1 MMLNVIKTKLYKIK
15 RNLSNPNYYKF
26 QILKLIYRNVIDTR
40 YKKNVSSMFNHSPA
54 IFFWFKDNASD
65 LLYDYDLGRDSIVV
79 EVGAHIGD
87 WCVKMYNRFN
97 CKILAYEPV
106 NEYYIQ
112 LKKNISQFENIES
125 YNFGLGRI
133 NEKIRIK
140 RRGVQTT
147 ILNQHEDFDDII
159 EIKDIASLKGLNNIS
174 IDLMNINIEG
184 GEYDLLNRLIET
196 KILHNIY
203 NIQIQ
208 FHEWLPSI
216 GESKVLRNNIH
227 NKLKETHKLD
237 YSYDFVWEKWS
248 KKEK

>member
-1 MMLNVIKTKLYKIK
+1 MFNLIKKNLYKIK
-15 RNLSNPNYYKF
+15 RNLLNPNYYKF
-26 QILKLIYRNVIDTR
+26 QILRIIYRNVIDTN

-65 LLYDYDLGRDSIVV
+65 LLYEHNLSPDSVVV
-79 EVGAHIGD
+79 EVGAYVGD
-87 WCVKMYNRFN
+87 WCVKIYNRFK

-106 NEYYIQ
+106 NEYFIQ
-112 LKKNISQFENIES
+112 LQNNISYFENIEL
-125 YNFGLGRI
+125 YNFGLGSK

-159 EIKDIASLKGLNNIS
+159 EIKDIASLKELNNIA

-196 KILHNIY
+196 KILNNIY

-208 FHEWLPSI
+208 FHEWYPSMKK
-216 GESKVLRNNIH
+216 SKLYRTQIH
-227 NKLKETHKLD
+227 EKLKKSHKLV

-248 KKEK
+248 KKV

>member
-1 MMLNVIKTKLYKIK
+1 MMLNVIKTKLFKIK

-65 LLYDYDLGRDSIVV
+65 LLYEYDLDRDSIVV
-79 EVGAHIGD
+79 EVGAYIGD

-125 YNFGLGRI
+125 YNFGLGQK
-133 NEKIRIK
+133 NEKIKIK

-147 ILNQHEDFDDII
+147 ILNQHEGFDDII

-184 GEYDLLNRLIET
+184 GEYDLLNRVIET
-196 KILHNIY
+196 KMINHIN
-203 NIQIQ
+203 NIQVQ
-208 FHEWLPSI
+208 FHEWYPSI
-216 GESKVLRNNIH
+216 GKSKVLRNQIH
-227 NKLKETHKLD
+227 NKLMETHQLD